1 LPLDFKTISTY
12 PVWLRLGIFITIL
25 LLIWLPFA
33 IPIYLFITDSNLVSI
48 ITMGLLFINF
58 LLLVN
63 KWGKFVDQES
73 HIWQKYG
80 LIFKRI
86 NGIYLLKGLSIGL
99 IFTVSLFIIENL
111 LGLIE
116 IKNNQPFLIKI
127 ILEGFL
133 TGIGVGIAEEI
144 FFRGW
149 LLNELEKDYTE
160 KISLLINAL
169 IFASLHFIKPLGE
182 IIRTFPQFPGLI
194 LLGIILVS
202 AKRKHRNLLGISIGI
217 HGGLVWG
224 YYIINVGNLVE
235 YSPNISPL
243 ITGVDN
249 NPLAGFMG
257 IFLLFILWFV
267 SKK

>member
-1 LPLDFKTISTY
+1 LKLDFHAISTY
-12 PVWLRLGIFITIL
+12 PVWLRLGIFIIIL
-25 LLIWLPFA
+25 LLIWLPFS
-33 IPIYLFITDSNLVSI
+33 IPIYWLISDKNLVGI

-58 LLLVN
+58 LVLVN
-63 KWGKFVDQES
+63 KWGKYVDQES
-73 HIWQKYG
+73 KIWEKYG

-86 NGIYLLKGLSIGL
+86 NGVYLLKGLSIGL
-99 IFTVSLFIIENL
+99 IFTLSLFSLENL

-116 IKNNQPFLIKI
+116 IKDNQPFLIKI

-149 LLNELEKDYTE
+149 LLNQLEKDYSE

-169 IFASLHFIKPLGE
+169 IFATLHFIKPLPE

-202 AKRKHRNLLGISIGI
+202 AKRKHRNLLGITIGI

-224 YYIINVGNLVE
+224 YYIFNVGNLVE

-249 NPLAGFMG
+249 NPLAGLMG
-257 IFLLFILWFV
+257 IFLLLILWFV
-267 SKK
+267 SSK

>member
-1 LPLDFKTISTY
+1 MKLDFYRISKY
-12 PVWLRLGIFITIL
+12 PVFTRLGIFIIAL
-25 LLIWLPFA
+25 LLSWLPLA
-33 IPIYLFITDSNLVSI
+33 IPIYFLISDTNLVSI

-58 LLLVN
+58 LVLV
-63 KWGKFVDQES
+63 KIWGKLVYKES
-73 HIWQKYG
+73 KIFAKYG
-80 LIFKRI
+80 LKFNLT
-86 NGIYLLKGLSIGL
+86 NGNYFIKGLSIGL
-99 IFTVSLFIIENL
+99 IFTLSLFSLENL

-116 IKNNQPFLIKI
+116 IQNNQTNLIKI
-127 ILEGFL
+127 IFEGFL

-149 LLNELEKDYTE
+149 LLNELEKDYPE
-160 KISLLINAL
+160 KISLGINAL
-169 IFASLHFIKPLGE
+169 IFATLHFIKPLPE

-202 AKRKHRNLLGISIGI
+202 AKRKHRNLLGIAIGI

-224 YYIINVGNLVE
+224 YYIFNVGNLVE

-249 NPLAGFMG
+249 NPLAGLMG
-257 IFLLFILWFV
+257 ILLLLILWFV
-267 SKK
+267 SRK